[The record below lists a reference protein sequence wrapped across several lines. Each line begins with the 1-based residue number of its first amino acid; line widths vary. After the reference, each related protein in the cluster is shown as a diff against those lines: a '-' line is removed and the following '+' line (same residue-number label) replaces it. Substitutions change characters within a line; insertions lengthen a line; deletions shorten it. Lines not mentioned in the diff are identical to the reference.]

1 MVPKIRL
8 MLCISFYIL
17 FLASP
22 SSTKTAATPNATETA
37 DATADSAKKAPTP
50 STGNHDNDDSVGSP
64 KPTKVLSALVA
75 YGDDSDS
82 DIDT

>member
-1 MVPKIRL
+1 M
-8 MLCISFYIL
+8 CIC

-22 SSTKTAATPNATETA
+22 ASTKTATAVNATETA
-37 DATADSAKKAPTP
+37 TVNAESAKEAPTP
-50 STGNHDNDDSVGSP
+50 ITGNHDNDSSVGSP

>member
-1 MVPKIRL
+1 M
-8 MLCISFYIL
+8 CIFFYL
-17 FLASP
+17 FSASP
-22 SSTKTAATPNATETA
+22 ASTKPAATLNATGAATTTA
-37 DATADSAKKAPTP
+37 ESAKEAPTP
-50 STGNHDNDDSVGSP
+50 STGNHDNDSVDSP

>member
-1 MVPKIRL
+1 
-8 MLCISFYIL
+8 MLYVYVL

-22 SSTKTAATPNATETA
+22 VSTKTPAALNTTEKTI
-37 DATADSAKKAPTP
+37 ATAESAKEAPTP
-50 STGNHDNDDSVGSP
+50 VTGNHDNKDSVGSP

>member
-1 MVPKIRL
+1 M
-8 MLCISFYIL
+8 
-17 FLASP
+17 
-22 SSTKTAATPNATETA
+22 NATETA
-37 DATADSAKKAPTP
+37 TVNAESAKEAPTP
-50 STGNHDNDDSVGSP
+50 ITGNHDNEGSP